1 MFKSLSGS
9 FGFWSVDGIIVVYRV
24 KDNVCDLII
33 AADYYGFSSVLT
45 DCSKFL
51 IKLLTISSCISIWS
65 FSNDFNLSEVEEAA
79 FDYILRHFVKVRDL
93 LRSYILILPF
103 QIYKTVS
110 AFIVLPEP
118 MFNRLIM
125 SEWLNADERE
135 INEATEIWQ
144 KHRNIKSVGKST
156 ENVGVL
162 QEPIEET
169 MKKLRN
175 FLDFIE
181 LHTKIPHQSVFGA
194 YPRK

>member
-1 MFKSLSGS
+1 M
-9 FGFWSVDGIIVVYRV
+9 
-24 KDNVCDLII
+24 
-33 AADYYGFSSVLT
+33 
-45 DCSKFL
+45 
-51 IKLLTISSCISIWS
+51 
-65 FSNDFNLSEVEEAA
+65 
-79 FDYILRHFVKVRDL
+79 
-93 LRSYILILPF
+93 
-103 QIYKTVS
+103 S

-175 FLDFIE
+175 FLDLIDLLKFPIGRILTRMSIILE
-181 LHTKIPHQSVFGA
+181 NKKT
-194 YPRK
+194 

>member
-1 MFKSLSGS
+1 M
-9 FGFWSVDGIIVVYRV
+9 
-24 KDNVCDLII
+24 
-33 AADYYGFSSVLT
+33 
-45 DCSKFL
+45 
-51 IKLLTISSCISIWS
+51 
-65 FSNDFNLSEVEEAA
+65 
-79 FDYILRHFVKVRDL
+79 
-93 LRSYILILPF
+93 
-103 QIYKTVS
+103 S

-175 FLDFIE
+175 FLDFINCDLLKFPTGRILTRMPLILE
-181 LHTKIPHQSVFGA
+181 NKKT
-194 YPRK
+194 

>member
-1 MFKSLSGS
+1 
-9 FGFWSVDGIIVVYRV
+9 
-24 KDNVCDLII
+24 
-33 AADYYGFSSVLT
+33 
-45 DCSKFL
+45 
-51 IKLLTISSCISIWS
+51 
-65 FSNDFNLSEVEEAA
+65 
-79 FDYILRHFVKVRDL
+79 
-93 LRSYILILPF
+93 
-103 QIYKTVS
+103 
-110 AFIVLPEP
+110 
-118 MFNRLIM
+118 M

-181 LHTKIPHQSVFGA
+181 PTQMSQWLNFDDHVDNSGK
-194 YPRK
+194 

>member
-1 MFKSLSGS
+1 
-9 FGFWSVDGIIVVYRV
+9 
-24 KDNVCDLII
+24 
-33 AADYYGFSSVLT
+33 
-45 DCSKFL
+45 
-51 IKLLTISSCISIWS
+51 
-65 FSNDFNLSEVEEAA
+65 
-79 FDYILRHFVKVRDL
+79 
-93 LRSYILILPF
+93 
-103 QIYKTVS
+103 
-110 AFIVLPEP
+110 

-181 LHTKIPHQSVFGA
+181 PTQISQRLNFDAHVDNS
-194 YPRK
+194 RK

>member
-1 MFKSLSGS
+1 M
-9 FGFWSVDGIIVVYRV
+9 
-24 KDNVCDLII
+24 
-33 AADYYGFSSVLT
+33 
-45 DCSKFL
+45 
-51 IKLLTISSCISIWS
+51 
-65 FSNDFNLSEVEEAA
+65 
-79 FDYILRHFVKVRDL
+79 
-93 LRSYILILPF
+93 
-103 QIYKTVS
+103 S

-194 YPRK
+194 YVDNSRK

>member
-1 MFKSLSGS
+1 M
-9 FGFWSVDGIIVVYRV
+9 
-24 KDNVCDLII
+24 
-33 AADYYGFSSVLT
+33 
-45 DCSKFL
+45 
-51 IKLLTISSCISIWS
+51 
-65 FSNDFNLSEVEEAA
+65 
-79 FDYILRHFVKVRDL
+79 
-93 LRSYILILPF
+93 
-103 QIYKTVS
+103 S

-181 LHTKIPHQSVFGA
+181 LPTKIPHQSVFFLEN
-194 YPRK
+194 KKT

>member
-1 MFKSLSGS
+1 M
-9 FGFWSVDGIIVVYRV
+9 
-24 KDNVCDLII
+24 
-33 AADYYGFSSVLT
+33 
-45 DCSKFL
+45 
-51 IKLLTISSCISIWS
+51 
-65 FSNDFNLSEVEEAA
+65 
-79 FDYILRHFVKVRDL
+79 
-93 LRSYILILPF
+93 
-103 QIYKTVS
+103 S

-175 FLDFIE
+175 FLDLIDLLKFPIGRILTRMSIILE
-181 LHTKIPHQSVFGA
+181 IKKT
-194 YPRK
+194 

>member
-1 MFKSLSGS
+1 MT
-9 FGFWSVDGIIVVYRV
+9 
-24 KDNVCDLII
+24 DNVCDLII

-45 DCSKFL
+45 DCSNFL

-79 FDYILRHFVKVRDL
+79 FDYILRHFVKVRDI
-93 LRSYILILPF
+93 LRRLHSNNPPF

-175 FLDFIE
+175 FLDFINWHLLTFPTGRISTRMSIFLE
-181 LHTKIPHQSVFGA
+181 NKKT
-194 YPRK
+194 

>member
-1 MFKSLSGS
+1 
-9 FGFWSVDGIIVVYRV
+9 
-24 KDNVCDLII
+24 
-33 AADYYGFSSVLT
+33 
-45 DCSKFL
+45 
-51 IKLLTISSCISIWS
+51 
-65 FSNDFNLSEVEEAA
+65 
-79 FDYILRHFVKVRDL
+79 
-93 LRSYILILPF
+93 
-103 QIYKTVS
+103 
-110 AFIVLPEP
+110 
-118 MFNRLIM
+118 M

-181 LHTKIPHQSVFGA
+181 PTQISQRLNFDDHVDNS
-194 YPRK
+194 RK

>member
-1 MFKSLSGS
+1 
-9 FGFWSVDGIIVVYRV
+9 
-24 KDNVCDLII
+24 
-33 AADYYGFSSVLT
+33 
-45 DCSKFL
+45 
-51 IKLLTISSCISIWS
+51 
-65 FSNDFNLSEVEEAA
+65 
-79 FDYILRHFVKVRDL
+79 
-93 LRSYILILPF
+93 
-103 QIYKTVS
+103 
-110 AFIVLPEP
+110 

-175 FLDFIE
+175 FLDLIDLLKFPIGRILTRMSIILE
-181 LHTKIPHQSVFGA
+181 NKKT
-194 YPRK
+194 

>member
-1 MFKSLSGS
+1 M
-9 FGFWSVDGIIVVYRV
+9 
-24 KDNVCDLII
+24 
-33 AADYYGFSSVLT
+33 
-45 DCSKFL
+45 
-51 IKLLTISSCISIWS
+51 
-65 FSNDFNLSEVEEAA
+65 
-79 FDYILRHFVKVRDL
+79 
-93 LRSYILILPF
+93 
-103 QIYKTVS
+103 S

-175 FLDFIE
+175 FLDLIDLLKFPIGRILMRMSIFLE
-181 LHTKIPHQSVFGA
+181 NKKT
-194 YPRK
+194 

>member
-1 MFKSLSGS
+1 
-9 FGFWSVDGIIVVYRV
+9 
-24 KDNVCDLII
+24 
-33 AADYYGFSSVLT
+33 
-45 DCSKFL
+45 
-51 IKLLTISSCISIWS
+51 
-65 FSNDFNLSEVEEAA
+65 
-79 FDYILRHFVKVRDL
+79 
-93 LRSYILILPF
+93 
-103 QIYKTVS
+103 
-110 AFIVLPEP
+110 

-175 FLDFIE
+175 FLDLIDLLKFPIGRILMRMSIILE
-181 LHTKIPHQSVFGA
+181 NKKT
-194 YPRK
+194 

>member
-1 MFKSLSGS
+1 
-9 FGFWSVDGIIVVYRV
+9 
-24 KDNVCDLII
+24 
-33 AADYYGFSSVLT
+33 
-45 DCSKFL
+45 
-51 IKLLTISSCISIWS
+51 
-65 FSNDFNLSEVEEAA
+65 
-79 FDYILRHFVKVRDL
+79 
-93 LRSYILILPF
+93 
-103 QIYKTVS
+103 
-110 AFIVLPEP
+110 
-118 MFNRLIM
+118 M

-181 LHTKIPHQSVFGA
+181 LHTKNPHQSVFG
-194 YPRK
+194 RILENKKT